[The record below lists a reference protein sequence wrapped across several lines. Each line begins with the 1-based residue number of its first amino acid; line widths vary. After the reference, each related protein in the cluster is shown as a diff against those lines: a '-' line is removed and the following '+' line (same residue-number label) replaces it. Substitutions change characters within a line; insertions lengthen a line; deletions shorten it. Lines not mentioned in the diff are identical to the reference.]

1 MKSLVS
7 TLSSFMFLALLIVP
21 QVAAKQIEE
30 YAHGIF
36 FLAKAHKMHVTD
48 LSGRETLVCITSS
61 LCIRSW
67 ALLLFISSSVQL
79 EETRTKHQVLV
90 VRLIARSGM
99 KIGRIG
105 DHNIGR
111 VKRGI

>member
-1 MKSLVS
+1 MNHLH
-7 TLSSFMFLALLIVP
+7 MLLC
-21 QVAAKQIEE
+21 
-30 YAHGIF
+30 
-36 FLAKAHKMHVTD
+36 LLHKMLLHD
-48 LSGRETLVCITSS
+48 A
-61 LCIRSW
+61 RSW

-90 VRLIARSGM
+90 LRLIARSGM